1 MPKIGKKNYYAFN
14 FAMGLQFQSKALPE
28 LDMKRDKKQILKL
41 VKIKEKRGEERITFV
56 PTL

>member
-1 MPKIGKKNYYAFN
+1 MPRTGKKNYYAFN

-41 VKIKEKRGEERITFV
+41 VKIKEK
-56 PTL
+56 